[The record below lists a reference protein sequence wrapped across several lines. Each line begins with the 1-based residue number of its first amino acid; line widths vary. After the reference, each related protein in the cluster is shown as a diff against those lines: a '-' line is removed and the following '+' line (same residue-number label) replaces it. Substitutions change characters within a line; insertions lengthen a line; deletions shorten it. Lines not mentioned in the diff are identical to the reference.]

1 MSFLFNVG
9 QSKSIDNF
17 DSLRELVEK
26 DSFELLL
33 DIYSD
38 VIGDFDSFKNNERCV
53 DNQYIK
59 IKVVESDWFECYLIV
74 WKINAV
80 SKIHDHAENG
90 CLYKV
95 LKGSIKEEQFSNI
108 SLNKTSEKIL
118 EEGSINYIDN
128 QIGYH
133 RMCNDSM
140 DTSVSIHFYSP
151 KNYSMNIYDY

>member
-1 MSFLFNVG
+1 MSFLFNVS
-9 QSKSIDNF
+9 QCKSIDNF
-17 DSLRELVEK
+17 DSLEELIEK

-59 IKVVESDWFECYLIV
+59 IKVMESDWFDCYLIV
-74 WKINAV
+74 WNKNAV
-80 SKIHDHAENG
+80 SKVHDHAENG

-95 LKGSIKEEQFSNI
+95 IRGSIKEERFSNI
-108 SLNKTSEKIL
+108 NLNKMSEKDL
-118 EEGSINYIDN
+118 DEGCINYIDN

-133 RMCNDSM
+133 RMCNEHM

-151 KNYSMNIYDY
+151 KNYSMNIYD